1 VKGAQVRGKFENAH
15 EVRKHI
21 AAVKRFGKLF
31 TVQVCVRLGALTFIV
46 FTILWLKFCKITI
59 LD

>member
-21 AAVKRFGKLF
+21 AAVKRLKNFSQFKF
-31 TVQVCVRLGALTFIV
+31 VWLGALTFTV
-46 FTILWLKFCKITI
+46 FTIFDLNFAKLLF
-59 LD
+59 